1 MKNHVPVEGQSGL
14 YRDTNTQAII
24 NKDQNAY
31 NSYIARKK
39 AMNDKNEELNRMK
52 EDLDGMKNEMGDI
65 KSLLLSLNQKL
76 NN

>member
-1 MKNHVPVEGQSGL
+1 MTNHVPVEGQSGL
-14 YRDTNTQAII
+14 YRDTDTQAII

-31 NSYIARKK
+31 NSYIARRK
-39 AMNDKNEELNRMK
+39 AMNDKNEELKRMK